1 MRTPPLVYRDRLDL
15 EAPPAP
21 PGPDGAAVK
30 AYDCDAC
37 GRAFE
42 GEPAGSG
49 LYIWARGGEI
59 RYEEP
64 PLCEACA
71 EKVTLGALLA
81 WAREEEE
88 EG

>member
-1 MRTPPLVYRDRLDL
+1 MRTPPLVYRDRIDL
-15 EAPPAP
+15 EVPDAPAV
-21 PGPDGAAVK
+21 PDAAAVK
-30 AYDCDAC
+30 AYDCDVC
-37 GRAFE
+37 GRAFV

-49 LYIWARGGEI
+49 LYIWARAGEI

-64 PLCEACA
+64 PLCEECA

-81 WAREEEE
+81 WEREEEE